1 MALTVVKKNFNNTTN
16 IFHHYM
22 NFKNFL
28 LAKEPDFKGRMIQDI
43 WNYSDEEIEG
53 IHDFIQILF
62 PLNKKSQ
69 SVFHGYYLETD
80 DLVQSLK
87 DDEQVKESIL
97 KSSEWFLSFLKT
109 HDYWKRGYNH
119 NQLRIT
125 RVIECLRL
133 IVGDK
138 EADSF
143 YNSILKL
150 CISSNIGESCLEYWK
165 HA

>member
-1 MALTVVKKNFNNTTN
+1 
-16 IFHHYM
+16 M

-87 DDEQVKESIL
+87 DDEQVKENIL
-97 KSSEWFLSFLKT
+97 KSSEWFLSFLKR

-119 NQLRIT
+119 NQLRIS
-125 RVIECLRL
+125 RIIECLRL

-138 EADSF
+138 EANSF
-143 YNSILKL
+143 YKLIKILTKNANL
-150 CISSNIGESCLEYWK
+150 NKKTTEFWDN
-165 HA
+165 A

>member
-1 MALTVVKKNFNNTTN
+1 
-16 IFHHYM
+16 M

-43 WNYSDEEIEG
+43 WNYSDDEIEG

-87 DDEQVKESIL
+87 DDEQVKKSIL

-133 IVGDK
+133 IIGDK
-138 EADSF
+138 EADNF
-143 YNSILKL
+143 YKSVLEL
-150 CISSNIGESCLEYWK
+150 CKDKNINKTTLEFWK
-165 HA
+165 NA

>member
-1 MALTVVKKNFNNTTN
+1 
-16 IFHHYM
+16 M

-87 DDEQVKESIL
+87 DDEQVKENIL
-97 KSSEWFLSFLKT
+97 KSSEWFLSFLKR

-119 NQLRIT
+119 NQLRIS
-125 RVIECLRL
+125 RIIECLRS

-138 EADSF
+138 EANSF
-143 YNSILKL
+143 YKLIKILTKNANL
-150 CISSNIGESCLEYWK
+150 NKKTTEFWDN
-165 HA
+165 A

>member
-1 MALTVVKKNFNNTTN
+1 
-16 IFHHYM
+16 M

-43 WNYSDEEIEG
+43 WNYSDEEIES

-69 SVFHGYYLETD
+69 SVFHGHYLDND

-87 DDEQVKESIL
+87 GDVQVKENIL
-97 KSSEWFLSFLKT
+97 KSSEWFLTFLEKNS
-109 HDYWKRGYNH
+109 HWKSRYDH

-125 RVIECLRL
+125 RIIECLRL
-133 IVGDK
+133 LVGDD
-138 EADSF
+138 EADNF
-143 YNSILKL
+143 YESIIEL
-150 CISSNIGESCLEYWK
+150 CKDKNINKKTIEFWNN
-165 HA
+165 A

>member
-1 MALTVVKKNFNNTTN
+1 
-16 IFHHYM
+16 M

-87 DDEQVKESIL
+87 DNEKVKENIL
-97 KSSEWFLSFLKT
+97 KSSEWFLSFLKR

-143 YNSILKL
+143 YKLIKILTKNANL
-150 CISSNIGESCLEYWK
+150 NKKTTEFWDN
-165 HA
+165 A